1 MQLAES
7 LRIAIRALAANKLRS
22 ILTMLGTIIGVAAVL
37 TLMSVGQGVEQYVTA
52 QFSSIGTNL
61 LFIAPGQISDGPA
74 SQRVPGSSTLT
85 MSDVNALAEPN
96 RIPNVAAVAPEITG
110 QADVSRGGRSLSLQI
125 SGTTPDYTVTR
136 SWQPVMGSFLSET
149 DVVDRARVVV
159 LGSSVYERLFDPGE
173 YPIDQTIQ
181 INNLV
186 FRVIGVMEEKGGSA
200 FGSMDDIVFMPFTTA
215 QDRLFRRRTTS
226 GDYRVSVIYVS
237 VATAE
242 AMSQVQEDITQLLR
256 ERHRISYLNEDDFTV
271 INQADLIT
279 IFGDILGALTLFLGS
294 IAGISLLVGGIGIM
308 NIMLVSVTERT
319 REIGLRKA
327 VGAKRRDILG
337 QFLLEAVTL
346 SFTGGLLG
354 IAIGVSGAQLISR
367 FQEGFSA
374 VVTLDVILI
383 AVLFSLAVGLFFG
396 IYPAHRASRLNP
408 IDALRYE

>member
-1 MQLAES
+1 
-7 LRIAIRALAANKLRS
+7 
-22 ILTMLGTIIGVAAVL
+22 
-37 TLMSVGQGVEQYVTA
+37 
-52 QFSSIGTNL
+52 
-61 LFIAPGQISDGPA
+61 
-74 SQRVPGSSTLT
+74 
-85 MSDVNALAEPN
+85 
-96 RIPNVAAVAPEITG
+96 
-110 QADVSRGGRSLSLQI
+110 
-125 SGTTPDYTVTR
+125 
-136 SWQPVMGSFLSET
+136 
-149 DVVDRARVVV
+149 
-159 LGSSVYERLFDPGE
+159 
-173 YPIDQTIQ
+173 
-181 INNLV
+181 
-186 FRVIGVMEEKGGSA
+186 
-200 FGSMDDIVFMPFTTA
+200 
-215 QDRLFRRRTTS
+215 QDRLFRRRTIS

-237 VATAE
+237 VETAD
-242 AMSQVQEDITQLLR
+242 AMSQVQEDITLLLR
-256 ERHRISYLNEDDFTV
+256 ERHQISYLNEDDFTV

-383 AVLFSLAVGLFFG
+383 AV
-396 IYPAHRASRLNP
+396 
-408 IDALRYE
+408 

>member
-1 MQLAES
+1 MAES

-61 LFIAPGQISDGPA
+61 LFIVPGQLSDGPPA
-74 SQRVPGSSTLT
+74 QRVPGSSTLT
-85 MSDVNALAEPN
+85 LSDANAIAEPN
-96 RIPNVAAVAPEITG
+96 RIPDVAAVAPEIIG
-110 QADVSRGGRSLSLQI
+110 QAQVSRGRRSLSLQV
-125 SGTTPDYTVTR
+125 SGTTPDYAIAR
-136 SWQPVMGSFLSET
+136 SWAPSMGSFIGAT
-149 DVVDRARVVV
+149 DVPDRARVAA
-159 LGSSVYERLFDPGE
+159 LGFRAYQRLFEPGE
-173 YPIDQTIQ
+173 YPINQTIQ
-181 INNLV
+181 IDGV
-186 FRVIGVMEEKGGSA
+186 IFRVIGVMEEKGGSG
-200 FGSMDDIVFMPFTTA
+200 FGNLDELVFVPFTTA

-237 VATAE
+237 VQTAD
-242 AMSQVQEDITQLLR
+242 AMRQVQEDITLLLR
-256 ERHRISYLNEDDFTV
+256 ARHNISYLNEDDFSV
-271 INQADLIT
+271 INQADLIS
-279 IFGDILGALTLFLGS
+279 IFGDILGALTLFLGA

-327 VGAKRRDILG
+327 VGARRRDILG

-354 IAIGVSGAQLISR
+354 IAIGVAGAQAISR
-367 FQEGFSA
+367 LQEGFAA
-374 VVTLDVILI
+374 VVTLDVVLI
-383 AVLFSLAVGLFFG
+383 SILFSLAVGLFFG